1 MIEQEL
7 RDELKAAMLAKDVLR
22 REVVR
27 EIITQATKKKSE
39 PGFSGDTDDQF
50 YLDVMA
56 SFVKKSEK
64 VVAEYKGYGDRG
76 AEMVGKL
83 TWEIEYVSRWLP
95 EKMSTAAVTDLVK
108 GIVGD
113 LGVSGDPKAIGR
125 VIGLVMK
132 DHKDVVDGGELS
144 QIVRQELGLG

>member
-56 SFVKKSEK
+56 SFVKKSKK
-64 VVAEYKGYGDRG
+64 VVAEYEGYGDRG

-108 GIVGD
+108 RIVGD